1 MNPTDV
7 NLGLLCAL
15 GAELNELIED
25 LNKYIATFERKINAA
40 NLGVEV
46 WLNSP
51 INESSPD
58 PFHETAE
65 NQGHIYAWDLGYA
78 KLDDGWHVAA
88 RQVTIKRFGVD
99 RSVWGTLE
107 ESEPIPLSTAPQS
120 VRVEATGHFEGLVDA
135 LATRVRGWVARIEGA
150 KHGGGLRQQS
160 APDGR
165 VAPPKDGT

>member
-1 MNPTDV
+1 MTLEK
-7 NLGLLCAL
+7 NLGLLSAL
-15 GAELNELIED
+15 GAQLNEGTEELNEA
-25 LNKYIATFERKINAA
+25 IAILERRINETKA
-40 NLGVEV
+40 GVSV
-46 WLNSP
+46 WLDHFL
-51 INESSPD
+51 NESSPD